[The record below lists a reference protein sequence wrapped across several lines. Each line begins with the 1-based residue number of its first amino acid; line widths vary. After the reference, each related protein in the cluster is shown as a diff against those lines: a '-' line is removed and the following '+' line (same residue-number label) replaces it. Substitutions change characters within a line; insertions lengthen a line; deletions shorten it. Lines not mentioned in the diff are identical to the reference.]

1 MFDVSSFDALI
12 FDMDG
17 TLIDSMGQHLLAW
30 QQACAH
36 FGYPFDVSYMNSLG
50 GVPTDTTV
58 ELLNAKFGLS
68 HDKDQVAAYKS
79 ARFTELASAP
89 VTIDATVQLLENW
102 YGKKPLG
109 VGTGAE
115 REHAIEQLS
124 ASGLLPKL
132 GALVTAS
139 DVAHG
144 KPAPDTYLQVA
155 ALLGVDPSRC
165 VVFEDTHIGLQAA
178 TSAGMKAVLVVDG
191 QLVPQF

>member
-17 TLIDSMGQHLLAW
+17 TLIDSMGQHLVAW

-36 FGYPFDVSYMNSLG
+36 FGYPFDVDYMNSLG

-58 ELLNAKFGLS
+58 ELLNAKFGLN
-68 HDKDQVAAYKS
+68 HPKDLVAAYKS
-79 ARFTELASAP
+79 ERFTGLASAP
-89 VTIDATVQLLENW
+89 VTIEATVQLLEHW
-102 YGKKPLG
+102 YGKKPIG

-115 REHAIEQLS
+115 RDHAIEQLTM
-124 ASGLLPKL
+124 SGLLPKL

-139 DVAHG
+139 DVRHG

-155 ALLGVDPSRC
+155 ALLGVEPSRC
-165 VVFEDTHIGLQAA
+165 VVFEDTDIGLQAA
-178 TSAGMKAVLVVDG
+178 AAAGMQAVLVVEG
-191 QLVPQF
+191 RLEPQF